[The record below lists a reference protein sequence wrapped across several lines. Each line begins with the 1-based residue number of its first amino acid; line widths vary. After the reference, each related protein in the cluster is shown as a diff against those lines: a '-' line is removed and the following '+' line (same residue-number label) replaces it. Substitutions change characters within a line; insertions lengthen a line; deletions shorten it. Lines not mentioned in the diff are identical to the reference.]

1 MRFRGKF
8 KQDLPGFQIAPMVDV
23 IFNLLCF
30 FLVAQI
36 FSRWE
41 TEIAVKLPTAQKSEF
56 PQRLPGEVIVNIL
69 KDGTIK
75 VNGRQMDDAELK
87 AMLQRVAGLFRE
99 QPMPIIIRA
108 DKATAYEH
116 VVKVL
121 DLCKISEIW
130 NISFATSIPE
140 GT

>member
-41 TEIAVKLPTAQKSEF
+41 TEISVKLPTAQKGEF
-56 PQRLPGEVIVNIL
+56 PQRLPGEVIINIRQDGSFVVNSQKMDETAL
-69 KDGTIK
+69 KS
-75 VNGRQMDDAELK
+75 
-87 AMLQRVAGLFRE
+87 MLQRVVQLFPA
-99 QPMPIIIRA
+99 QPIIIRA

-116 VVKVL
+116 VIKVL
-121 DLCKISEIW
+121 NMCRMAEIF
-130 NISFATSIPE
+130 NISFATSITE

>member
-41 TEIAVKLPTAQKSEF
+41 TEISVKLPTAQKGEF
-56 PQRLPGEVIVNIL
+56 PQRLPGEVIINIKQDGSFVVN
-69 KDGTIK
+69 
-75 VNGRQMDDAELK
+75 RQQMDEAGLK
-87 AMLQRVAGLFRE
+87 SMLQRVVQLFPA
-99 QPMPIIIRA
+99 QPIIIRA

-116 VVKVL
+116 VIKVL
-121 DLCKISEIW
+121 DLCRMSEIF
-130 NISFATSIPE
+130 NISFATSLPE

>member
-8 KQDLPGFQIAPMVDV
+8 RQDLPGFQIAPMVDV

-41 TEIAVKLPTAQKSEF
+41 TEITVKLPTAQKGEF
-56 PQRLPGEVIVNIL
+56 PQRLPGEVIINIRQ
-69 KDGTIK
+69 DGTFV
-75 VNGRQMDDAELK
+75 VNSQKMDETALK
-87 AMLQRVAGLFRE
+87 SMLQRVVQLFPA
-99 QPMPIIIRA
+99 QPIIIRA

-116 VVKVL
+116 IVKVL
-121 DLCKISEIW
+121 DLCRMSEIF

>member
-41 TEIAVKLPTAQKSEF
+41 TEISVKLPTAQKGEF
-56 PQRLPGEVIVNIL
+56 PQRLPGEVIINIRQ
-69 KDGTIK
+69 DGTFV
-75 VNGRQMDDAELK
+75 VNRQQMDEAGLK
-87 AMLQRVAGLFRE
+87 SMLQRVVQLFPA
-99 QPMPIIIRA
+99 QPIIIRA

-116 VVKVL
+116 VIKVL
-121 DLCKISEIW
+121 DLCRMSEIF
-130 NISFATSIPE
+130 NISFATNLPE

>member
-1 MRFRGKF
+1 VRFRGKF

-41 TEIAVKLPTAQKSEF
+41 TEIGIKLPTAQKGEF
-56 PQRLPGEVIVNIL
+56 PQRLPGEVIINIL
-69 KDGTIK
+69 KDGSVI
-75 VNGRQMDDAELK
+75 VNRQQMDDAALK
-87 AMLQRVAGLFRE
+87 AMLKRVVSLFPA
-99 QPMPIIIRA
+99 QPIIIRA

-116 VVKVL
+116 VIKVL
-121 DLCKISEIW
+121 DLCKTTEIW